1 MAGIVIKGTG
11 KSAGEKTVSN
21 DRLAEIVD
29 TSDSWIREKTGIRS
43 RFFAEEKSNEDMAYE
58 AALSAIEDSG
68 INKEEISLVI
78 VATFTRDDKTPATAC
93 RVSERLGLSE
103 QVTAFDINGAC
114 AGFIFA
120 CMTADGYLRNNRDT
134 YALVIGSEKISPNMD
149 MEDRTTCVLFG
160 DGAGAAVL
168 KYEEDAEF
176 TFSGGGRHER
186 DTLYCAENGKIKM
199 AGQEVYRFAV
209 EMVPRCI
216 NSVAEKAGMTYE
228 DIDYFVCHQAN
239 ERIIDHVARRT
250 KADSRKFYKNLYD
263 YGNTSAASIPI
274 ALRDMSEEGLL
285 KEGTRLLCTGFG
297 AGLTYGGMLI
307 EYRGKNHE
315 N

>member
-11 KSAGEKTVSN
+11 KSTGERPVSN
-21 DRLAEIVD
+21 DILAETVD

-43 RFFAEEKSNEDMAYE
+43 RFFAEVKSNEDMACE
-58 AALSAIEDSG
+58 AALEAVNNSG
-68 INKEEISLVI
+68 IKKEDISLVI
-78 VATFTRDDKTPATAC
+78 TATFTRDDKTPAMAC

-103 QVTAFDINGAC
+103 KVTAFDINGAC

-120 CMTADGYLRNNRDT
+120 CMTAEGYLSSNRDG
-134 YALVIGSEKISPNMD
+134 YALVIGSEKISPDMD
-149 MEDRTTCVLFG
+149 MDDRTTCVLFG

-209 EMVPRCI
+209 EMVPKCI
-216 NSVAEKAGMTYE
+216 RSVADKAGVSYE
-228 DIDYFVCHQAN
+228 DVDYFVCHQAN

-250 KADSRKFYKNLYD
+250 KADPEKFYKNLYD

-274 ALRDMSEEGLL
+274 ALSDMNDEGLL
-285 KEGTRLLCTGFG
+285 QNGTKLLCTGFG

-307 EYRGKNHE
+307 EYRGKNDE

>member
-11 KSAGEKTVSN
+11 KSTGNHAVSN
-21 DRLAEIVD
+21 DMLAEIVD
-29 TSDSWIREKTGIRS
+29 TNDNWIREKTGIRS
-43 RFFAEEKSNEDMAYE
+43 RFFADDKTNSDMAYE
-58 AALSAIEDSG
+58 AAVQAISDSG
-68 INKEEISLVI
+68 IDKNDISLVI

-93 RVSERLGLSE
+93 RVSERLGLQE
-103 QVTAFDINGAC
+103 NVTAFDLNGAC

-120 CMTADGYLRNNRDT
+120 CMTAEGYLQTDEDK
-134 YALVIGSEKISPNMD
+134 YALIIGSEKISPNMD
-149 MEDRTTCVLFG
+149 MNDRTTCVLFG
-160 DGAGAAVL
+160 DGAGAAVVGL
-168 KYEEDAEF
+168 DQDAEF

-186 DTLYCAENGKIKM
+186 DTLYCEENGKIKM

-209 EMVPRCI
+209 EAVPVCI
-216 NSVAEKAGMTYE
+216 KAVADKAGLTY
-228 DIDYFVCHQAN
+228 DQIDYFVCHQAN

-250 KADSRKFYKNLYD
+250 KAEKEKFYKNLYN

-274 ALRDMSEEGLL
+274 ALRDMKEEGLL
-285 KEGTRLLCTGFG
+285 QYGSKLLCTGFG

-307 EYRGKNHE
+307 EYRGKNDE